1 MFILNFLNIFL
12 LIKLIFYLFNNKII
26 EKFNIKSFNLISINN
41 DTLSK
46 NDILKNIHTNC
57 FNTLSDKNS
66 GVYKPEPET
75 SPGCYIINDYMD
87 INSILSNDI
96 INNIKKTGHIVA
108 NKLGQKVSAINMN
121 SIVDSAINKTIS
133 VDQNISK
140 DISKT
145 IPLIEEHVIK
155 YTQNLNKNIAKEIPL
170 VIAHSVVAA
179 MKISHDKSD
188 PEVIANMIT
197 NKSNYI
203 PSRSNIDNL
212 IKSGVKDIGVKVK
225 KLQDIV

>member
-1 MFILNFLNIFL
+1 
-12 LIKLIFYLFNNKII
+12 
-26 EKFNIKSFNLISINN
+26 
-41 DTLSK
+41 
-46 NDILKNIHTNC
+46 
-57 FNTLSDKNS
+57 
-66 GVYKPEPET
+66 
-75 SPGCYIINDYMD
+75 MD